1 MQRYYF
7 FLTCANFLA
16 KKFNKISFCNL
27 YFTFQCIAQ
36 VVIVNHH
43 RVFLD
48 ELLTWTLCSWSSS
61 HFIKQ
66 VWTLHFFTSTNQ
78 TTASLSIS
86 QYAYFIIRNRRSKFP
101 ILTFHHLFTFLLPQS
116 SILNLSSILHPILHQ
131 LTICEQMQSYIQK
144 FGNIFIF
151 CQILVFLI
159 TCLVIWLNS
168 VWEDGWVLLLESI
181 LKYNANRHRTT
192 I

>member
-43 RVFLD
+43 RLFLD

-86 QYAYFIIRNRRSKFP
+86 QSAYFIIRNRRSKFP
-101 ILTFHHLFTFLLPQS
+101 ILTFHHLLTFLLPQS
-116 SILNLSSILHPILHQ
+116 SILNFSSILFPQSSILHLPIPQ
-131 LTICEQMQSYIQK
+131 LTICEQMQSYIPK

-159 TCLVIWLNS
+159 TYLNIFCLVIWLNS
-168 VWEDGWVLLLESI
+168 VWEDGWTLLL
-181 LKYNANRHRTT
+181 
-192 I
+192 

>member
-48 ELLTWTLCSWSSS
+48 ELITWTLCSRSSS

-78 TTASLSIS
+78 TTESLSIS
-86 QYAYFIIRNRRSKFP
+86 QSAYFIIRNRRSKFP

-116 SILNLSSILHPILHQ
+116 SIFPFLNLPSVNRCKATYRNLAI
-131 LTICEQMQSYIQK
+131 
-144 FGNIFIF
+144 
-151 CQILVFLI
+151 FLI
-159 TCLVIWLNS
+159 FAKFWFFLNLFKYILFGHLAEFCLGRCLGFAVRI
-168 VWEDGWVLLLESI
+168 
-181 LKYNANRHRTT
+181 YP
-192 I
+192 

>member
-27 YFTFQCIAQ
+27 YFTIQCIAQ
-36 VVIVNHH
+36 VAIVNHH
-43 RVFLD
+43 RLFLD
-48 ELLTWTLCSWSSS
+48 ELLTWTLCPWSSS

-86 QYAYFIIRNRRSKFP
+86 QSAYFIIRNRRSKFP
-101 ILTFHHLFTFLLPQS
+101 ILTFHHLLTFLLPQS
-116 SILNLSSILHPILHQ
+116 SILNFSSILFPQSSILHLPIPQ
-131 LTICEQMQSYIQK
+131 LTICEQMQSYIPK

-159 TCLVIWLNS
+159 TYLNIFCLVIWLNS
-168 VWEDGWVLLLESI
+168 VWEDGWTLLL
-181 LKYNANRHRTT
+181 
-192 I
+192 

>member
-7 FLTCANFLA
+7 FLTCANFLE

-66 VWTLHFFTSTNQ
+66 VWTLHFFTNNNQ

-86 QYAYFIIRNRRSKFP
+86 QSAYFIIRNRRNKFQ

-116 SILNLSSILHPILHQ
+116 SILNLSSFLFPQSSILHLPLHQ
-131 LTICEQMQSYIQK
+131 LTICLKMQSYMQK
-144 FGNIFIF
+144 FGNIFNF
-151 CQILVFLI
+151 CQILVFLK
-159 TCLVIWLNS
+159 
-168 VWEDGWVLLLESI
+168 SI
-181 LKYNANRHRTT
+181 
-192 I
+192 